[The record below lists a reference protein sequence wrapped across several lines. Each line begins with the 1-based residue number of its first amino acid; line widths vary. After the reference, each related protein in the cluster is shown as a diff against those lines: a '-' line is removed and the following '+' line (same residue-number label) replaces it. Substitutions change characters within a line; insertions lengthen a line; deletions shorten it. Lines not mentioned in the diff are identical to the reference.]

1 MSAISRLDEARAR
14 KLYSIGQVLGVL
26 KSEFSDLTPSKLRF
40 LEDQGLI
47 LPERTEAGYRKFSE
61 QSIDRIRLI
70 LRLQRDQYLP
80 LKVIKDHLEAL
91 DAGRETLEVT
101 KPAFT
106 LRKGQRIS
114 SGQLRQETGLSEA
127 GLREAIETGLISAQP
142 HVAADLEIARAIV
155 ALEEYGLAPRHLKTL
170 KAAAD
175 REISAISAI
184 TEPLVRRRTPDSAA
198 KATYHAKDL
207 AERFGAIRRSLL
219 LREIEKID

>member
-1 MSAISRLDEARAR
+1 MTAIRRLDEARAR

-26 KSEFSDLTPSKLRF
+26 KSEFNDLTPSKLRF

-47 LPERTEAGYRKFSE
+47 LPERTESGYRKFSE
-61 QSIDRIRLI
+61 QSIERIRMI

-80 LKVIKDHLEAL
+80 LKVIREHLDAL
-91 DAGRETLEVT
+91 DAGREALEAP
-101 KPAFT
+101 KPTFT

-114 SGQLRQETGLSEA
+114 SGQLRQEAGISEPA
-127 GLREAIETGLISAQP
+127 LREAIEIGLISPQP
-142 HVAADLEIARAIV
+142 HVAADLEVAKAIV

-175 REISAISAI
+175 REISAITSI
-184 TEPLVRRRTPDSAA
+184 TEPLIRRRTPESAA
-198 KATYHAKDL
+198 KAAYHAKDL